1 MDTKLLLLSAVR
13 FLCVKVAS
21 VVCNTRYGPCHGC
34 DSFRFLPIH
43 CWGTSPRPSHPD
55 GKHEP
60 LHGGHISSLIGP
72 EPPEWKWLPIPG
84 LKIIF
89 HCSWGGA
96 GREPPATGI
105 GDQNQTEGK
114 RAFLQCFR
122 AFVRHVSVCQQN
134 SQKEFILLH
143 TEAAG
148 VTWIP
153 GYD

>member
-89 HCSWGGA
+89 HCSWGG
-96 GREPPATGI
+96 GREENRLRQGSEIKT
-105 GDQNQTEGK
+105 K
-114 RAFLQCFR
+114 RKERGLFSS
-122 AFVRHVSVCQQN
+122 AFVLSLGMFLYANRTPRRN
-134 SQKEFILLH
+134 SSYC
-143 TEAAG
+143 
-148 VTWIP
+148 IP
-153 GYD
+153 KRPA